1 MRFTLFLLAAG
12 ILQTGCSPRDQAQT
26 RHDAQE
32 FQQDVK
38 RGYRRADRAVTKG
51 LEQVKRD
58 AAPAAKEFGQSVKRG
73 YQRTEKAFQKGMEP
87 ARDPN
92 QR

>member
-1 MRFTLFLLAAG
+1 MKFTLFLLVTWV
-12 ILQTGCSPRDQAQT
+12 LETGCSPQDQAQT
-26 RHDAQE
+26 RHDAKE

-38 RGYRRADRAVTKG
+38 RGYQRADHAVAKS
-51 LEQVKRD
+51 LEEVKRD